1 MARFV
6 IKKWTLEDKRTLE
19 DTFYS
24 GIGLSAQNIVIVL
37 GSVVTKF
44 GRFNEDRLI
53 SNGLSQISS
62 KLL

>member
-24 GIGLSAQNIVIVL
+24 GIGLSVQNIVIVL
-37 GSVVTKF
+37 GSVVNKF
-44 GRFNEDRLI
+44 GRFNEI
-53 SNGLSQISS
+53 A
-62 KLL
+62 